1 MPLLLLFGC
10 VELLIWSAANITK
23 LVSFDTE
30 ARGVCLGM
38 EQGYGKYKRATA
50 AAGADL

>member
-1 MPLLLLFGC
+1 MPLLLLYGC
-10 VELLIWSAANITK
+10 VEVLIWSATNITK
-23 LVSFDTE
+23 QFRFHTE

-50 AAGADL
+50 AAGPDL